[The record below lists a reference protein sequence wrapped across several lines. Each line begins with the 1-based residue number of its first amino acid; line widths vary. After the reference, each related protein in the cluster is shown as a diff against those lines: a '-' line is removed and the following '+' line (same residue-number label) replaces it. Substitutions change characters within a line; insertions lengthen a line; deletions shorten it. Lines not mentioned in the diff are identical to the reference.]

1 MKLDDAYNA
10 WGQQSDNRELFY
22 KTKTAFRKMW
32 WLIPTNKPCSY
43 YTLQVLGRA
52 LAQTNGAHSDKVS
65 AASVMCHVL
74 NYAYQ
79 CDPESMDKP
88 RFGFSDIVNY
98 EGTKPSPMVQAIESA
113 SSARGQV
120 PGISDADDGDVSSA
134 RGQVPGMS
142 DADDDAGNGA
152 AGNCDAKG
160 QSPDREPVKVQSPGS
175 ERPLVR
181 VKPAAKAKREAEL
194 ARRAGTMPKSVVQL
208 DAKTLKPIKVWKSC
222 HAPMTEL
229 GIRNVQRAV
238 DRHGLAGGYYWC
250 RPGDEETFKPADK
263 RSSNGGKGKT
273 KTKAASKP
281 KSTTHKLTPVT
292 IETIPITKEQR
303 ELHSKVF
310 DRPTDGDAGNCDARG
325 QSPDREPVKVQSPG
339 IERPQSP
346 DMPTDEQQ
354 EQLKQAEVQFQQAQ
368 QDFQEALNMHVEGV
382 LQKCSQDEIIAE
394 LRRRHWRGTLHIT
407 TTIEL

>member
-52 LAQTNGAHSDKVS
+52 LAQANGAHSDKVS

-79 CDPESMDKP
+79 CEPENMDKP
-88 RFGFSDIVNY
+88 SFGFSDIVNY

-120 PGISDADDGDVSSA
+120 PDI
-134 RGQVPGMS
+134 
-142 DADDDAGNGA
+142 
-152 AGNCDAKG
+152 
-160 QSPDREPVKVQSPGS
+160 
-175 ERPLVR
+175 ERPNDDEPLVK

-194 ARRAGTMPKSVVQL
+194 ARRDGKQPKSVVQL

-222 HAPMTEL
+222 HAPMAEL

-263 RSSNGGKGKT
+263 RTSNGGKGKT

-281 KSTTHKLTPVT
+281 KSTTYKLTPVT

-310 DRPTDGDAGNCDARG
+310 DRPTDGDAKHGDAHVRG
-325 QSPDREPVKVQSPG
+325 QVPGSQQTRGNAPARDLSPDMG
-339 IERPQSP
+339 IERPNTERP
-346 DMPTDEQQ
+346 DEQQ

-368 QDFQEALNMHVEGV
+368 QDFQEAVSEHVEGV